1 MAELIPIAAQI
12 GDRTYRIKVEP
23 KDEVLVR
30 KTLQQINDKI
40 MELKSVY
47 VGKDMQDYIAMTMIW
62 YATQQPTTTSPASTH
77 EDPSIRKGLEILEGL
92 IESGLQE

>member
-23 KDEVLVR
+23 KDEALVR

-40 MELKSVY
+40 MELKSLY
-47 VGKDMQDYIAMTMIW
+47 VGKDMQDYVSMTMIW
-62 YATQQPTTTSPASTH
+62 YATQQPATTSPVSNQ

-92 IESGLQE
+92 IETGLQQ

>member
-23 KDEVLVR
+23 KDEALVR

-47 VGKDMQDYIAMTMIW
+47 VGKDMQDYIAMTIIW
-62 YATQQPTTTSPASTH
+62 YATQQPNAATPLTNQ
-77 EDPSIRKGLEILEGL
+77 EDPGIRKGLEILEGL
-92 IESGLQE
+92 IESGLQQ

>member
-1 MAELIPIAAQI
+1 MAELIPITAQI
-12 GDRTYRIKVEP
+12 GDRTYRLKVEP
-23 KDEVLVR
+23 KDEATVR
-30 KTLQQINDKI
+30 NTLQQINDKI

-62 YATQQPTTTSPASTH
+62 YATRQPATTSPVSNQ

>member
-1 MAELIPIAAQI
+1 MAELIPISAQI

-23 KDEVLVR
+23 KDEAVVR

-40 MELKSVY
+40 MELKTVY

-62 YATQQPTTTSPASTH
+62 YATQQPATTFPASNQ

-92 IESGLQE
+92 IESGLQP

>member
-1 MAELIPIAAQI
+1 
-12 GDRTYRIKVEP
+12 
-23 KDEVLVR
+23 
-30 KTLQQINDKI
+30 

>member
-23 KDEVLVR
+23 KDEAVVR

-62 YATQQPTTTSPASTH
+62 YATQQPATTSTASTQ
-77 EDPSIRKGLEILEGL
+77 EDSSIRKGLEILEGL

>member
-1 MAELIPIAAQI
+1 MAELIPITAQI
-12 GDRTYRIKVEP
+12 GDRTYRLKVEP
-23 KDEVLVR
+23 KDEATV
-30 KTLQQINDKI
+30 KNTLQQINDKI

-62 YATQQPTTTSPASTH
+62 YATQQPATTSTASTQ

-92 IESGLQE
+92 IETGLQQ

>member
-1 MAELIPIAAQI
+1 MAELIPISAQI

-23 KDEVLVR
+23 KDEAVVR

-40 MELKSVY
+40 MELKSMY

-62 YATQQPTTTSPASTH
+62 YATQQPATTSPASNQ

-92 IESGLQE
+92 IESGLQP